1 MKPLTIDQVRA
12 LPAMVDVVTAA
23 RALGLGRSKA
33 YELAKADAF
42 PCRIVKIGATYRVPT
57 SDLLRVLETHNPH
70 PHDPGAPRHTRYR
83 TDCGRFHP
91 RAQHQAPAAVSAAGH
106 RGSHPTT
113 SSILGILVSQCGFRP
128 IGAILG
134 ARADHRSVTSV

>member
-57 SDLLRVLETHNPH
+57 SDLLRVLGDTQP
-70 PHDPGAPRHTRYR
+70 T
-83 TDCGRFHP
+83 
-91 RAQHQAPAAVSAAGH
+91 SA
-106 RGSHPTT
+106 
-113 SSILGILVSQCGFRP
+113 
-128 IGAILG
+128 
-134 ARADHRSVTSV
+134 